1 MIERSKAFEKVI
13 KIASAVRKLIILG
26 DKSFTETEI
35 RPILYDNFVEVFRT
49 EGESIGKPFPRPKTT
64 GKPWEKYRRYSLP
77 GTLNRWQLGIWTGGT
92 AYSVLNITQTDNART
107 TLSTGRGLVRM
118 TIRYNKHANVSFG
131 LDNKAVEEIK
141 KAVADRIAK
150 KLKEALS

>member
-1 MIERSKAFEKVI
+1 MIERNKAFEKVI

-26 DKSFTETEI
+26 DRNFTETEI

-49 EGESIGKPFPRPKTT
+49 EGESIGKPFPYPKTK

-77 GTLNRWQLGIWTGGT
+77 GALNRWQPGIWTGGT
-92 AYSVLNITQTDNART
+92 AYSVLNITQTDNAKT
-107 TLSTGRGLVRM
+107 TLSTGRGLVRL
-118 TIRYNKHANVSFG
+118 TIRYNKYANVSFG
-131 LDNKAVEEIK
+131 LDNKAVEEIN
-141 KAVADRIAK
+141 KAVAERIAK